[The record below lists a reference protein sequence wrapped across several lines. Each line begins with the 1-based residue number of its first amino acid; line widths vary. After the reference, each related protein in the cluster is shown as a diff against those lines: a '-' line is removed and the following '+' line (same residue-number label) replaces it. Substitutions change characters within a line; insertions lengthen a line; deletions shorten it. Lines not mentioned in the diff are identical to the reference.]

1 MYNDLSVCENKLH
14 KHNIHSNNMILEN
27 LVNGETKLSKSEKKI
42 ALEVLNNPS
51 KVINQSISSL
61 ALQSGVSLPTVNRFC
76 KKLGFSGY
84 PAFKIQIA
92 QETTNTNSMLL
103 DRFNVDKDTP
113 EIVKR
118 VMSDIQSTVV
128 SVGQNLDPSAID
140 KATNMLAT
148 AKSITFFGLG
158 GSGPVALDAQHKFFR
173 FGIPVVAHIDYI
185 NQRMIAS
192 MMREEDILVLIS
204 FTGRTAEIV
213 QTAKVAK
220 KNNVQTIALTSK
232 NSPLAKLSNVVL
244 HIDAPLE
251 NNLHIPMTSR
261 LAHLA
266 IIDILSATVQARF
279 GTNIDVSKDEVIR
292 NIEKTRV

>member
-14 KHNIHSNNMILEN
+14 KHNIHNNNMILEN

-279 GTNIDVSKDEVIR
+279 GTNIDVSKDEVIK

>member
-1 MYNDLSVCENKLH
+1 
-14 KHNIHSNNMILEN
+14 MILDT
-27 LVNGETKLSKSEKKI
+27 LVNGEVKLSKSEKWI
-42 ALEVLNNPS
+42 ALSVLNNPT
-51 KVINQSISSL
+51 KVINQSITSL
-61 ALQSGVSLPTVNRFC
+61 AEEAGVSLPTVNRFC
-76 KKLGFSGY
+76 KKLGFDGY

-92 QETTNTNSMLL
+92 QEITNTNELL

-113 EIVKR
+113 EVVKR
-118 VMSDIQSTVV
+118 VMSDIQSTIVN
-128 SVGQNLDPSAID
+128 VGQNLNPESID
-140 KATNMLAT
+140 KATDLLAN

-173 FGIPVVAHIDYI
+173 FGVPVVAHTDYI
-185 NQRMIAS
+185 NQRMIVS
-192 MMREEDILVLIS
+192 MMKEGDLLVSIS

-213 QTAKVAK
+213 ETAKIAK
-220 KNNVQTIALTSK
+220 KNGVKTIALTSEH
-232 NSPLAKLSNVVL
+232 SPLAKLSDVVL
-244 HIDAPLE
+244 HIHTHLE

-279 GTNIDVSKDEVIR
+279 GKVFDNRKDEVIK

>member
-1 MYNDLSVCENKLH
+1 MYSRMATNVSLLH
-14 KHNIHSNNMILEN
+14 IYIDEIMILEN
-27 LVNGETKLSKSEKKI
+27 LVNGETKLSKSEKLI
-42 ALEVLNNPS
+42 ALEVLKNPS
-51 KVINQSISSL
+51 KVISQSISSL

-84 PAFKIQIA
+84 PAFKIQVA

-128 SVGQNLDPSAID
+128 SVGQNLDSKSID
-140 KATNMLAT
+140 IATNMLAT

-192 MMREEDILVLIS
+192 MMREDDVLVLIS
-204 FTGRTAEIV
+204 FTGRTTEIV

-220 KNNVQTIALTSK
+220 KNNVKTIALTSK
-232 NSPLAKLSNVVL
+232 NSPLAKLSDVVL

-279 GTNIDVSKDEVIR
+279 GSNIDVSRDEVIK